1 MSTAIWLDTVSV
13 RLGAQL
19 VLDDV
24 SLHLD
29 QQRIAVIGANGSGKS
44 TFARLLGGLV
54 PADSGTVSVLGLEPA
69 RQAKELRR
77 RVSFVFSN
85 PDAQIIMPTVAEDV
99 AFSLRGERL
108 GKADAAARVAVSLEE
123 FGLTDLADR
132 AAHDL
137 SGGQKQLLALCG
149 AMIRQPALV
158 IADEPTAYL
167 DARNSRLIAG
177 HLLGDPNPGN
187 GHGTGTGTGAGPG
200 TGTATGT
207 ATEMTHRLV
216 LVTHDLALAARCD
229 IAVLFD
235 GGHLIAVGA
244 PSDVIARYKT
254 SLRC

>member
-1 MSTAIWLDTVSV
+1 MSILLDDVAV
-13 RLGAQL
+13 RLGERLAL
-19 VLDDV
+19 EGV
-24 SLHLD
+24 SLRLD

-54 PADSGTVSVLGLEPA
+54 TAESGDVSVLGLDPA

-77 RVSFVFSN
+77 RVGFIFSN

-99 AFSLRGERL
+99 AFSLRGDRLPKARAAERV
-108 GKADAAARVAVSLEE
+108 AAALEQ
-123 FGLTDLADR
+123 FGLAELADR

-149 AMIRQPALV
+149 AMIRRPELV

-177 HLLGDPNPGN
+177 HLLGE
-187 GHGTGTGTGAGPG
+187 ASS
-200 TGTATGT
+200 
-207 ATEMTHRLV
+207 HRLV

-229 IAVLFD
+229 VAVLFD
-235 GGHLIAVGA
+235 EGRLVAVGT
-244 PSDVIARYKT
+244 PLDVIDRYET
-254 SLRC
+254 SLQC